1 MSDSASALD
10 PQQAVAEDAADDAA
24 ESAPLQPGGRFVGAD
39 GPFWRLLVR
48 GALLLVVTLG
58 LAYPWAQASL
68 ERFKV
73 GHTFYGDLKGRFEG
87 SGFRLFFR
95 GLLMWLVVVVPFL
108 LGATA
113 AFAQV
118 DWVAL
123 GEALQRGGDDV
134 ASRI

>member
-1 MSDSASALD
+1 AGL
-10 PQQAVAEDAADDAA
+10 V
-24 ESAPLQPGGRFVGAD
+24 
-39 GPFWRLLVR
+39 LL
-48 GALLLVVTLG
+48 ALLGQFAVYRARRYRLTRTVLRGVRFRQTGSAWRYAVCALFWLSMNAVTLG

-123 GEALQRGGDDV
+123 GEALQRGGDD
-134 ASRI
+134 